1 MVGRAAGVS
10 VDPLIQPFS
19 HIWICAA
26 RDMRLRFVQ
35 VFRPT
40 SFYVQRVC
48 VQTPGLHLA
57 GLAGAAVPAHADWY
71 LDNESSRLSFVTTKN
86 TEIAEVQRFLVLHG
100 KVDGKGAAQLEVEL
114 ESVNSGIPL
123 RDERMRN
130 SLFQIKTFPEALI
143 NTQINLQPINEL
155 APGAQLEL
163 RLPLSV
169 TLHGKTQTYSAEL
182 LATRLDD
189 RRFQVVT
196 LEPVVLHAEDF
207 DLAPGVAAL
216 RKAAGLKS
224 ISLSV
229 PVGAVLIFTA
239 R

>member
-1 MVGRAAGVS
+1 MFNVK
-10 VDPLIQPFS
+10 PL
-19 HIWICAA
+19 
-26 RDMRLRFVQ
+26 
-35 VFRPT
+35 VFALLT
-40 SFYVQRVC
+40 C
-48 VQTPGLHLA
+48 
-57 GLAGAAVPAHADWY
+57 AAVPAHADWY

-86 TEIAEVQRFLVLHG
+86 TEVAEVQRFLVLHG
-100 KVDGKGAAQLEVEL
+100 KVDAKGAARLEVEL
-114 ESVNSGIPL
+114 DPINSGIPL
-123 RDERMRN
+123 RDERMRKE
-130 SLFQIKTFPEALI
+130 LFEIKTFPEAQI
-143 NTQINLQPINEL
+143 SAQINLQPINDL
-155 APGAQLEL
+155 ASGAQLEL

-182 LATRLDD
+182 LATRLDE

-207 DLAPGVAAL
+207 DLAPGVATL

>member
-1 MVGRAAGVS
+1 MFNVK
-10 VDPLIQPFS
+10 PLVFTLLT
-19 HIWICAA
+19 CAA
-26 RDMRLRFVQ
+26 L
-35 VFRPT
+35 
-40 SFYVQRVC
+40 
-48 VQTPGLHLA
+48 
-57 GLAGAAVPAHADWY
+57 PAHADWY

-86 TEIAEVQRFLVLHG
+86 TEMAEVQRFLVLHG
-100 KVDGKGAAQLEVEL
+100 KVDSQGAATLEVEL

-130 SLFQIKTFPEALI
+130 QLFEIKTFPEAQI
-143 NTQINLQPINEL
+143 SAQINLQPINDL

-169 TLHGKTQTYSAEL
+169 TLHGKTHTYSAEL

-196 LEPVVLHAEDF
+196 LEPLVLHAEDF
-207 DLAPGVAAL
+207 DLAPGVAVL
-216 RKAAGLKS
+216 RQAAGLKS

>member
-1 MVGRAAGVS
+1 MFNVK
-10 VDPLIQPFS
+10 PLAFTLLT
-19 HIWICAA
+19 CAA
-26 RDMRLRFVQ
+26 I
-35 VFRPT
+35 
-40 SFYVQRVC
+40 
-48 VQTPGLHLA
+48 
-57 GLAGAAVPAHADWY
+57 PAHADWY

-100 KVDGKGAAQLEVEL
+100 KVDRNGAAQVEVEL

-130 SLFQIKTFPEALI
+130 QLFEIKTFPEALI
-143 NTQINLQPINEL
+143 STQINLQPINDL

-169 TLHGKTQTYSAEL
+169 TLHGKTHTYNAEL

-196 LEPVVLHAEDF
+196 LEPLVLRAEDF
-207 DLAPGVAAL
+207 ELVPGVTAL
-216 RKAAGLKS
+216 RNAAGLAS
-224 ISLSV
+224 ISLAV

>member
-1 MVGRAAGVS
+1 MFNTSLLKPLAFLLLAA
-10 VDPLIQPFS
+10 I
-19 HIWICAA
+19 
-26 RDMRLRFVQ
+26 
-35 VFRPT
+35 
-40 SFYVQRVC
+40 
-48 VQTPGLHLA
+48 
-57 GLAGAAVPAHADWY
+57 AVPAQAAWY

-86 TEIAEVQRFLVLHG
+86 TDVSEVQRFLVLHG
-100 KVDGKGAAQLEVEL
+100 KVDEKGAAQLEVEL
-114 ESVNSGIPL
+114 ESINSGIPL

-130 SLFQIKTFPEALI
+130 DLFQIKTYADAQI
-143 NTQINLQPINEL
+143 NAQINLQPINDL
-155 APGAQLEL
+155 ATGAQLEL

-169 TLHGKTQTYSAEL
+169 TLHGKTQTYNAEL

-196 LEPVVLHAEDF
+196 LEPLVLHAKDF
-207 DLAPGVAAL
+207 DLLTGVETL
-216 RKAAGLKS
+216 RKAAGLDA

>member
-1 MVGRAAGVS
+1 MFNVRPLALALLAA
-10 VDPLIQPFS
+10 F
-19 HIWICAA
+19 
-26 RDMRLRFVQ
+26 
-35 VFRPT
+35 
-40 SFYVQRVC
+40 
-48 VQTPGLHLA
+48 
-57 GLAGAAVPAHADWY
+57 AVPAHADWY

-86 TEIAEVQRFLVLHG
+86 TEVAEVQRFLVLHG
-100 KVDGKGAAQLEVEL
+100 KVDSQGAAQLEVEL

-130 SLFQIKTFPEALI
+130 TLFQVKTFPEALI
-143 NTQINLQPINEL
+143 SAQINLQPINDL
-155 APGAQLEL
+155 ASGAQLEL

-196 LEPVVLHAEDF
+196 LEPLVLHAEDF

-216 RKAAGLKS
+216 REAAGLKS

>member
-1 MVGRAAGVS
+1 MFNVK
-10 VDPLIQPFS
+10 PL
-19 HIWICAA
+19 
-26 RDMRLRFVQ
+26 
-35 VFRPT
+35 VFALLT
-40 SFYVQRVC
+40 C
-48 VQTPGLHLA
+48 
-57 GLAGAAVPAHADWY
+57 AAVPAHADWY

-86 TEIAEVQRFLVLHG
+86 TEVAEVQRFLVLHG
-100 KVDGKGAAQLEVEL
+100 KVDAKGAARLEVEL
-114 ESVNSGIPL
+114 GSINSGIPL
-123 RDERMRN
+123 RDERMRKE
-130 SLFQIKTFPEALI
+130 LFEIKTFPEAQI
-143 NTQINLQPINEL
+143 SAQINLQPINDL
-155 APGAQLEL
+155 ASGAQLEL

-182 LATRLDD
+182 LATRLDE

-207 DLAPGVAAL
+207 DLAPGVATL

>member
-1 MVGRAAGVS
+1 MFNVK
-10 VDPLIQPFS
+10 PL
-19 HIWICAA
+19 
-26 RDMRLRFVQ
+26 
-35 VFRPT
+35 VFALLT
-40 SFYVQRVC
+40 C
-48 VQTPGLHLA
+48 
-57 GLAGAAVPAHADWY
+57 AAVPAHADWY

-86 TEIAEVQRFLVLHG
+86 TEVAEVQRFLVLHG
-100 KVDGKGAAQLEVEL
+100 KVDAKGAARLEVEL
-114 ESVNSGIPL
+114 DSINSGIPL
-123 RDERMRN
+123 RDERMRKE
-130 SLFQIKTFPEALI
+130 LFEINTFPEAQI
-143 NTQINLQPINEL
+143 SAQINLQPINDL
-155 APGAQLEL
+155 ASGAQLEL

-182 LATRLDD
+182 LATRLDE

-207 DLAPGVAAL
+207 DLARGVATL

>member
-1 MVGRAAGVS
+1 MFKRSLCKVCKTLAVVLLVGTT
-10 VDPLIQPFS
+10 FS
-19 HIWICAA
+19 AQA
-26 RDMRLRFVQ
+26 N
-35 VFRPT
+35 
-40 SFYVQRVC
+40 
-48 VQTPGLHLA
+48 
-57 GLAGAAVPAHADWY
+57 WY
-71 LDNESSRLSFVTTKN
+71 LDGESSRLSFVSTKN
-86 TEIAEVQRFLVLHG
+86 ANVSEVQRFLVLHG
-100 KVDGKGAAQLEVEL
+100 KVDPNGRAEVEVEL
-114 ESVNSGIPL
+114 DSINSGIPL

-130 SLFQIKTFPEALI
+130 QLFEIKTFPEALI
-143 NTQINLQPINEL
+143 SAQINLQPINDL

-207 DLAPGVAAL
+207 ELAPGVAAL
-216 RKAAGLKS
+216 RKAAGLAS